1 LHRVTTIAAGLL
13 AGALTLTACGGS
25 SGGATSEP
33 SGSKSTSQKTV
44 KVGLAFDIGGKGD
57 KSFNDSALAG
67 LDRAKKDLK
76 VETKE
81 LSAKANEPDTDK
93 EERLRLLAD
102 AGFNPVIAVGFAYK
116 GALTK
121 VAAEFPKTQFQIIDE
136 VVDGAANVEGHVFAA
151 NQGSFLVGAAAALK
165 TKKGNV
171 GFVGGCTVPLIQ
183 SFQAG
188 FQAGVE
194 AAKAGTKVQVKY
206 LSTPAQK
213 CSGFN
218 DPAAGK
224 TTATG
229 MYEGGADIV
238 YQVAGGSGTGVFQA
252 AAAANAM
259 AIGVDSDQ
267 YLSADPAIQKVIITS
282 MLKRVDNAVFDFVE
296 RTSKGQ
302 FKAGTHTWDLT
313 NDGVGYATSGGAI
326 DDIKSQLDGYKAKIV
341 SGEITVPTVPKK

>member
-1 LHRVTTIAAGLL
+1 LHRVTKIAAGLL
-13 AGALTLTACGGS
+13 AGAFTLTACGGS
-25 SGGATSEP
+25 SGGSTAEP
-33 SGSKSTSQKTV
+33 SGSSKKTV

-67 LDRAKKDLK
+67 LDRVGKDLK
-76 VETKE
+76 VQTKT
-81 LSAKANEPDTDK
+81 LSAKANEPATDK

-102 AGFNPVIAVGFAYK
+102 GGYNPVIGVGFAYADPLK
-116 GALTK
+116 K
-121 VAAEFPKTQFQIIDE
+121 VAAEFPDVQFQIIDGT
-136 VVDGAANVEGHVFAA
+136 VDGAANVEGHVFAA

-229 MYEGGADIV
+229 MYEGGADVV

-267 YLSADPAIQKVIITS
+267 YLSADPSIQKVIITS

-296 RTSKGQ
+296 RVSKGQ

-313 NDGVGYATSGGAI
+313 NDGVNYATSGGAI

-341 SGEITVPTVPKK
+341 SGEIKVPTVPKK